1 MRPALLADRE
11 GSPGRRFAAFPVASE
26 HVAPI
31 VRQPMQIRKIMP
43 SLSRVLVAIS
53 SLLLIGLFVFP
64 LWHVRL
70 TAPQYPEGLGMNI
83 RINTIEGATETDLN
97 NINGLNHYIGMKR
110 IDPDTIPELKFMP
123 WIVGGLILSGLA
135 VAAAARRRVLYVWL
149 AGFLALGSV
158 GLVDFWRW
166 EYDYGHNLDAA
177 TAIIKIPGMSYQPP
191 LLGTKQLLNFQA
203 VSLPGAG
210 GILAAVAF
218 LLGVFAVVQTVR
230 RTRSSKYSVA

>member
-1 MRPALLADRE
+1 
-11 GSPGRRFAAFPVASE
+11 
-26 HVAPI
+26 
-31 VRQPMQIRKIMP
+31 MP
-43 SLSRVLVAIS
+43 LLSRVLVAIS

-83 RINTIEGATETDLN
+83 RINTVEGATETDLN
-97 NINGLNHYIGMKR
+97 NINGLNKYIGMKR

-135 VAAAARRRVLYVWL
+135 VAAAARRRILYVWL
-149 AGFLALGSV
+149 AGFFALGAL

-177 TAIIKIPGMSYQPP
+177 TAVIKIPGMSYQPP

-203 VSLPGAG
+203 VSLPGTG
-210 GILAAVAF
+210 GILAGVAF
-218 LLGVFAVVQTVR
+218 VLGLFAVIQTVR
-230 RTRSSKYSVA
+230 ESRASSSSAA